1 MTTLQQ
7 VNAVGTTTT
16 TYSMTL
22 SDRDKIMAVLA
33 NPGAQGIEVR
43 NAIHVLVAAG
53 RSTAAP
59 TTTWRPDTSGL
70 GNQFQNLMD
79 LVNDTLLEVAGVDSH
94 CLNSDVPQ
102 YVPTDWAESLNVSA
116 VEDPDFRLPWVED
129 L

>member
-7 VNAVGTTTT
+7 INAVGTTTT
-16 TYSMTL
+16 YTMTL

-33 NPGAQGIEVR
+33 NPGEHGLEVR

-59 TTTWRPDTSGL
+59 PTTWRPDTTGL
-70 GNQFQNLMD
+70 SDQFQNLLE
-79 LVNDTLLEVAGVDSH
+79 LVNDTLIEVVGVDVH
-94 CLNSDVPQ
+94 CLNPDVPQ
-102 YVPTDWAESLNVSA
+102 FVPADWADALNVRA
-116 VEDPDFRLPWVED
+116 VEDSEFRLPWVED